1 LNLLLLLL
9 LLLESSNSTGWRCRS
24 WCRHGT
30 MKRLPWW
37 NLWLMLSTILS
48 GHCESEIELK
58 TFSLNEL
65 STKNQNQE
73 KSSGKER
80 KVQRNMLTFPT
91 GSASTKGCSGN
102 LEG

>member
-1 LNLLLLLL
+1 
-9 LLLESSNSTGWRCRS
+9 
-24 WCRHGT
+24 
-30 MKRLPWW
+30 
-37 NLWLMLSTILS
+37 MLSTILS

-73 KSSGKER
+73 KSSGNER
-80 KVQRNMLTFPT
+80 IWKVQRNMLTFPT